1 MSLLYHL
8 ATQADLPALLAL
20 EEGTFDGDR
29 LSARSFRH
37 LIAAPSAELLVAQE
51 GGELLGYALLLF
63 RRGATVAR
71 LYSLAIS
78 PQARGRGLGS
88 GLLEQVERS
97 ATGRGCK
104 ALRLE
109 VRVDNG
115 IAIGLYERHDY
126 RRFGRTAGFYE
137 DGADAWRYEK
147 PLI

>member
-1 MSLLYHL
+1 MSLLYRL
-8 ATQADLPALLAL
+8 ATRADLPALLAL
-20 EEGTFDGDR
+20 EQATFDEDR

-37 LIAAPSAELLVAQE
+37 LIAAPSAELIVAE
-51 GGELLGYALLLF
+51 AGGELLGYALLLF
-63 RRGATVAR
+63 RRGATTAR

-78 PQARGRGLGS
+78 LRARGRGLGS
-88 GLLEQVERS
+88 GLLEQAERG
-97 ATGRGCK
+97 ATGHGCR

-115 IAIGLYERHDY
+115 IAIGLYERRGY
-126 RRFGRTAGFYE
+126 RRFGQIAGFYE

>member
-1 MSLLYHL
+1 MSLLYRL
-8 ATQADLPALLAL
+8 AARDDLPALLAL
-20 EEGTFDGDR
+20 EEGTFDEDR
-29 LSARSFRH
+29 LSPRSFRH
-37 LIAAPSAELLVAQE
+37 LIAAPSAELIVAKE

-78 PQARGRGLGS
+78 AQARGRGLG
-88 GLLEQVERS
+88 GRLLEQAERS
-97 ATGRGCK
+97 AKGRGCK

-109 VRVDNG
+109 VRVDNSV
-115 IAIGLYERHDY
+115 AIGLYERRDY
-126 RRFGRTAGFYE
+126 RRFGRIAGFYE